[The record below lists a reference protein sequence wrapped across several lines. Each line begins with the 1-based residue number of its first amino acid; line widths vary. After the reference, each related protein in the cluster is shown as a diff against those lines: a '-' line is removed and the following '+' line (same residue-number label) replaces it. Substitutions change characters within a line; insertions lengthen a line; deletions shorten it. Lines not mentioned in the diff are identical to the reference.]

1 MGSYRD
7 LQRLLLRPETYL
19 RTSGSKPLKGDLL
32 MKTPSIIL
40 AGIIALTLLCMAGT
54 VAAETAANG
63 ALDTP
68 DPMEFED
75 LPPYDESIGADS
87 PLYGLKLAWED
98 LDESFTTNESERVT
112 KQMNHAQVRLSEA
125 KRELAKNRT
134 GTAEQAL
141 DLYWQKVNLTQMR
154 LAYFGSNA
162 TGLLHAQE
170 MQAKHQIILEN
181 LMITHPGNPGLA
193 RAYNNSQRLG
203 EKFEEKTMTRFEK
216 GMGMGNKTIIRAYRI
231 GVGTYNRSGNDRGDQ
246 NANRVQAQHE
256 EKGKDRDTATGT
268 QQPCNA
274 SDTRGRSGQETPGP
288 SNPAS
293 PQPGK
298 FSDITKQGSGNAN
311 GNSDDTGNGNS
322 RRN

>member
-7 LQRLLLRPETYL
+7 LRDSYFVRKPT
-19 RTSGSKPLKGDLL
+19 SKPAAACRSKEVCQLKIH
-32 MKTPSIIL
+32 SIIL
-40 AGIIALTLLCMAGT
+40 AGIIALALLCIPGT
-54 VAAETAANG
+54 AAAEIAATG

-68 DPMEFED
+68 DAIEFED

-98 LDESFTTNESERVT
+98 LDESFTANESERIT

-125 KRELAKNRT
+125 KRELAQNRT
-134 GTAEQAL
+134 DTAEQAL
-141 DLYWQKVNLTQMR
+141 DLYWQKVNLTQTR

-170 MQAKHQIILEN
+170 MHAKHRIVLEN

-193 RAYNNSQRLG
+193 RAYNNSLG
-203 EKFEEKTMTRFEK
+203 LEQKFEEKTQTRFEK
-216 GMGMGNKTIIRAYRI
+216 GLEMGNRTIIRAYRI
-231 GVGTYNRSGNDRGDQ
+231 GVGTENRSGNNGGDQ
-246 NANRVQAQHE
+246 NANQVQAQNE
-256 EKGKDRDTATGT
+256 EKGKNGNTATGT
-268 QQPCNA
+268 QQQGNA
-274 SDTRGRSGQETPGP
+274 SDTRNRSGQETPGP

-298 FSDITKQGSGNAN
+298 ITDTAKQGSGNAN